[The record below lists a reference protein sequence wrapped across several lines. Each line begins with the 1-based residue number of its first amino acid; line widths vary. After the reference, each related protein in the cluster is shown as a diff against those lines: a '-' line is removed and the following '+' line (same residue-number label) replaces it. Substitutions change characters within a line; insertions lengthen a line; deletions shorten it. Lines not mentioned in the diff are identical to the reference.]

1 MNERLGEMTK
11 CDGDAFNMLSIKTYN
26 LRLRMPIPFP
36 FPHPQIAT
44 EHRGCQQS
52 CGFLVQAPISYVDLS
67 HFYIFHLFTPLLE

>member
-1 MNERLGEMTK
+1 
-11 CDGDAFNMLSIKTYN
+11 
-26 LRLRMPIPFP
+26 MPIPFP

-44 EHRGCQQS
+44 EHRVCQQS